1 MGIKVAKFGGS
12 SVADAIQ
19 LMKIKDIILADENR
33 KYIVVSAPGKR
44 FSGDTKITDLLYLCK
59 THMDH
64 NVPYDQLLQVIEDRY
79 VAAAVSL
86 GIDVDYAKEF
96 AIIKNEMA
104 TGAATAD
111 YLASRGEYLNALLIA
126 KLLGFDFVDAY
137 HIVKFNKKGKLD
149 EEETN
154 RLIAEELA
162 KHDKAVIPGF
172 YGQSFDGKVKTF
184 SRGGSDITG
193 SLVAR
198 AVGAEIYENWTDVS
212 GFLVTDPRIV
222 PEAKPMAYVS
232 YQELRELSFMGASVL
247 HDEAIYPVKVAN
259 IPINIRNTNRPED
272 PGTIISNDGDK
283 NSTRP
288 ITGIAGSKEFT
299 SINISK
305 SMMSTEVGFIR
316 RMCAILEENGVC
328 VEHVPTGIDTVSV
341 VVKNSSIGDKTD
353 DIIEEMERVLK
364 PDTIDY
370 AEDMA
375 IIATVGQ
382 GMAKKRGTAAKLF
395 AALAQAEVNIRMID
409 QGSSEINIIVGVD
422 NTDFEKAV
430 KAIYNAFEF

>member
-137 HIVKFNKKGKLD
+137 NIVKFNKKGKLD
-149 EEETN
+149 EDETN

-162 KHDKAVIPGF
+162 KHEKAVIPGF
-172 YGQSFDGKVKTF
+172 YGQSYDGKVKTF

-316 RMCAILEENGVC
+316 RMCSILEENGVC
-328 VEHVPTGIDTVSV
+328 VEHVPSGIDTVSV
-341 VVKNSSIGDKTD
+341 VVKNSSIGDKVED
-353 DIIEEMERVLK
+353 VIEEMERVLK

-370 AEDMA
+370 SDDMA

-422 NTDFEKAV
+422 NADFEKAV